1 MDQSV
6 NRRRVSQAI
15 GTQIQLP
22 FSKAIEISLKS
33 IKIRFARS
41 FITGLGIVLAITFF
55 MSTLTRGKTIDALK
69 SGVPGRMREEQSKL
83 STKSELRQK
92 IAALCAKGQ
101 PMDGSGNG
109 AKILAAL
116 DQSEINGAKN
126 LMSEEIDSRP
136 DLQKNAAVN
145 TVFAELKSL
154 SDQAQKV
161 RNLRDIQ
168 QELLRQGE
176 NMPMDSK
183 DAGSSPAPSSSL
195 VKEKSETQ
203 SRDRWLMV
211 MALLVSLVGITNA
224 MLMSVTERF
233 REIGTMKCLGAL
245 DTFIMK
251 LFLIESSLQGF
262 IGTAVGVV
270 FGLLLCLLK
279 LTLEFG
285 LTMWSFLP
293 WGEIGYWGLIALGV
307 GTLLSVLGA
316 LYPAWL
322 AAKMDPVVAMRQDQ

>member
-6 NRRRVSQAI
+6 NRKRVSQAI

-22 FSKAIEISLKS
+22 FSKAVEISLKS

-55 MSTLTRGKTIDALK
+55 MATLTRGKTVESLK
-69 SGVPGRMREEQSKL
+69 AGIPNKIHDEQTKL
-83 STKSELRQK
+83 SAKVDIRKK
-92 IAALCAKGQ
+92 IEALCKPGQ
-101 PMDGSGNG
+101 PLEKSANG

-116 DQSEINGAKN
+116 DQSEITGAMN
-126 LMSEEIDSRP
+126 LLTDELDARP
-136 DLQKNAAVN
+136 AVAN
-145 TVFAELKSL
+145 NPEVKAVSAELEKLSVQAVYVKSL
-154 SDQAQKV
+154 
-161 RNLRDIQ
+161 RNIR

-176 NMPMDSK
+176 TLASTDPSEAVSATATKDRNDS
-183 DAGSSPAPSSSL
+183 
-195 VKEKSETQ
+195 Q

-262 IGTAVGVV
+262 IGTAAGVV
-270 FGLLLCLLK
+270 FGLILCLFK

-285 LTMWSFLP
+285 FSMWTFLP
-293 WGEIGYWGLIALGV
+293 WSDIGYWGLVALGV

-322 AAKMDPVVAMRQDQ
+322 AAKMEPVVAMRQDQ

>member
-1 MDQSV
+1 MDHSV
-6 NRRRVSQAI
+6 NRKRVSQAI

-22 FSKAIEISLKS
+22 FSKAVEISLKS

-55 MSTLTRGKTIDALK
+55 MATLTRGKTVESLK
-69 SGVPGRMREEQSKL
+69 SGIPSKIHDEQNKL
-83 STKSELRQK
+83 SAKAELRKK
-92 IAALCAKGQ
+92 IAALCEAGK
-101 PMDGSGNG
+101 PLDKSANG
-109 AKILAAL
+109 KKILTAL
-116 DQSEINGAKN
+116 DQSEITGAMN
-126 LMSEEIDSRP
+126 LLQDELDARPALASEPEVKAVAA
-136 DLQKNAAVN
+136 DLEKLSNQAVY
-145 TVFAELKSL
+145 VKSL
-154 SDQAQKV
+154 
-161 RNLRDIQ
+161 RNIR

-176 NMPMDSK
+176 TLANA
-183 DAGSSPAPSSSL
+183 DASEAISATAI
-195 VKEKSETQ
+195 KEKNDAQ

-262 IGTAVGVV
+262 IGTAAGVI

-279 LTLEFG
+279 LTFEFG
-285 LTMWSFLP
+285 FSMWSFLP
-293 WGEIGYWGLIALGV
+293 WSEIGYWGLVALGV
-307 GTLLSVLGA
+307 GTVLSVLGA

-322 AAKMDPVVAMRQDQ
+322 AAKMEPVVAMRQDQ